1 MEEDPANE
9 RLRIVAVKSANKFT
23 SWLRLFRLPN
33 LPTAIGDALAGAALA
48 SHFVWRGGGGFAGW
62 RPILAAGFAELF
74 LYMAGL
80 VDNDLIGLEEDLTQ
94 APKRPLPAGEIG
106 VLEARVA
113 RGVCFAAAVVAGCVG
128 RVPQGWWAVF
138 AAVTLCVLLYNRFKK
153 IFPAFGL
160 VSMGLC
166 RGTAVLLGAGAV
178 APATEWVG
186 VWQVWVLAFGWTA
199 YITAVTWLAQREHEA
214 KEPLGGSRYV
224 AGAVSILVPAIACIG
239 VTVWVLP
246 LFCLLLAFVRWS
258 LSVAPLGRPHSPEI
272 RRKAVG
278 DVIET
283 LLYLQ
288 DGFLLLFLACGVSG
302 SVLIAVGALIFTR
315 HFLTWGVHRLFPAVG
330 GS

>member
-1 MEEDPANE
+1 MK
-9 RLRIVAVKSANKFT
+9 RSSKFT

-33 LPTAIGDALAGAALA
+33 LPTAIGDALAGAALV
-48 SHFVWRGGGGFAGW
+48 SHFLWQGGDGFAGW
-62 RPILAAGFAELF
+62 RPVFAAGFAELF

-80 VDNDLIGLEEDLTQ
+80 VDNDLVGLEEDLTQ

-106 VLEARVA
+106 ISVARVA
-113 RGVCFAAAVVAGCVG
+113 RSVCFAAAVVAGYAG
-128 RVPQGWWAVF
+128 GMPQGWWAVF
-138 AAVTLCVLLYNRFKK
+138 AAVALCVLCYNRFKK
-153 IFPAFGL
+153 CFPAFGL

-178 APATEWVG
+178 APAAEWVRI
-186 VWQVWVLAFGWTA
+186 WQVWALAFGWTA

-214 KEPLGGSRYV
+214 KEPLGFSRYV
-224 AGAVSILVPAIACIG
+224 AGAVSILLPAIACIG
-239 VTVWVLP
+239 VTAWVLP
-246 LFCLLLAFVRWS
+246 LFCLLFAFVRWC
-258 LSVAPLGRPHSPEI
+258 LSVAPLGRLHSPDI

-302 SVLIAVGALIFTR
+302 GVLMMVVAALVFTR
-315 HFLTWGVHRLFPAVG
+315 HFMTWGVHYLFPAVG